1 MVCNPRRR
9 KDISDAEFETRA
21 PDLIRINIF
30 CIHLLRYGG
39 GADQILDRSSSSL
52 EALPRRADPTYFCP
66 WGREVNMEHAPC
78 PRCGADTT
86 VVGWSDTSD
95 QHRSFQPDGIHWLR
109 HLLMHLG
116 ETTQIHLPD
125 RYRACLE
132 CGLIWNS
139 LPPEQLARCSAANRW
154 PSAMSGQPR

>member
-1 MVCNPRRR
+1 
-9 KDISDAEFETRA
+9 
-21 PDLIRINIF
+21 
-30 CIHLLRYGG
+30 
-39 GADQILDRSSSSL
+39 
-52 EALPRRADPTYFCP
+52 
-66 WGREVNMEHAPC
+66 MEHARC
-78 PRCGADTT
+78 PRCGTDTT

-139 LPPEQLARCSAANRW
+139 LPPEQLRTVLSGESVAIGDVWAA
-154 PSAMSGQPR
+154 PLID